1 VKVFSIVGIS
11 RSGKTTVAEA
21 IIAEL
26 RRRNYRVGS
35 VKDIHFEGF
44 ALDQEG
50 TNTHRH
56 KMAGAELV
64 TARGLYETDVMFLS
78 RLTIT
83 EVLRFYDQDFVI
95 LEGAYDFK
103 GPGLIAAVEENEI
116 DERRWDKVIAVTGR
130 IAGRLQEYQGLPV
143 INALTEV
150 VRLTDLIEQTVSF
163 WEEQPDWIGED
174 AHHAQA

>member
-1 VKVFSIVGIS
+1 
-11 RSGKTTVAEA
+11 
-21 IIAEL
+21 
-26 RRRNYRVGS
+26 
-35 VKDIHFEGF
+35 
-44 ALDQEG
+44 
-50 TNTHRH
+50 
-56 KMAGAELV
+56 
-64 TARGLYETDVMFLS
+64 
-78 RLTIT
+78 
-83 EVLRFYDQDFVI
+83 
-95 LEGAYDFK
+95 
-103 GPGLIAAVEENEI
+103 VEENEI

>member
-1 VKVFSIVGIS
+1 MKVFSIVGVS
-11 RSGKTTVAEA
+11 KSGKTTVAEA
-21 IIAEL
+21 VIAEL

-44 ALDQEG
+44 ALDREG

-64 TARGLYETDVMFLS
+64 TARGLYETDVMFPS
-78 RLTIT
+78 RLTLPEI
-83 EVLRFYDQDFVI
+83 LRFYDQDFVI

-103 GPGLIAAVEENEI
+103 GPGLIAAGQEKEI
-116 DERRWDKVIAVTGR
+116 DERRWDQAIAVTGR
-130 IAGRLQEYQGLPV
+130 IAERLQEYQGLPV

-150 VRLTDLIEQTVSF
+150 VRLTDLIEQAAAP
-163 WEEQPDWIGED
+163 WEEQAEWIGKD
-174 AHHAQA
+174 AHHV

>member
-1 VKVFSIVGIS
+1 
-11 RSGKTTVAEA
+11 VAEA

-64 TARGLYETDVMFLS
+64 TARVFM
-78 RLTIT
+78 
-83 EVLRFYDQDFVI
+83 
-95 LEGAYDFK
+95 K
-103 GPGLIAAVEENEI
+103 PM
-116 DERRWDKVIAVTGR
+116 
-130 IAGRLQEYQGLPV
+130 
-143 INALTEV
+143 
-150 VRLTDLIEQTVSF
+150 
-163 WEEQPDWIGED
+163 
-174 AHHAQA
+174 